1 MYLQEMDLWL
11 GQGAEIYWAFSLIRE
26 LNMNK
31 IIRSKAF
38 FGVLG
43 GLSILRFFEFMYFK
57 NTDWGDFAAA
67 YRLEFLANSFGL
79 GRIWSE
85 ILVTLILLASA
96 GLAFA
101 GIADKFRNT
110 SFKII
115 LISLIGLNSLILFL
129 YVLETLIENFS
140 LIVAILCLPVFLFPM
155 WGYFVF
161 GFYGGSDI
169 FFLFI
174 TTLVQIFLLIGI
186 VTTLF
191 SRKSPRNEFQPSNF
205 QATGSN
211 SLITGGTSTMTS
223 KASQWTVRIPGQPEN
238 PVDTVTLQNWAKSGF
253 LKPDN
258 MVTELSTGY
267 AYQARQ
273 IPGVFSSKSY
283 VTALLLS
290 FFFGVFGVDRFY
302 LGHVGVGLGK
312 LFTFGGLGIWALID
326 FILIATKNIKDN
338 QGVPLA

>member
-1 MYLQEMDLWL
+1 MVR
-11 GQGAEIYWAFSLIRE
+11 QGAGIYWTLSLIRE
-26 LNMNK
+26 LRMNS

-43 GLSILRFFEFMYFK
+43 GLSILRFLEFIYFK
-57 NTDWGDFAAA
+57 NTNWGDFAAA

-79 GRIWSE
+79 GGQVLD
-85 ILVTLILLASA
+85 ILVTIILFASA

-101 GIADKFRNT
+101 GISDKLRNS
-110 SFKII
+110 SFNRV
-115 LISLIGLNSLILFL
+115 LYSLIGLNSLILFI
-129 YVLETLIENFS
+129 YVLEALIPEFN
-140 LIVAILCLPVFLFPM
+140 LVVAIFCLPVFFFPL

-169 FFLFI
+169 FFLLI

-186 VTTLF
+186 TTTLIA
-191 SRKSPRNEFQPSNF
+191 RKSPRNEFQPSNS
-205 QATGSN
+205 QATSTN
-211 SLITGGTSTMTS
+211 SVITGGTTAMTS
-223 KASQWTVRIPGQPEN
+223 KTTQWTVRIPGQPEN
-238 PVDTVTLQNWAKSGF
+238 PVDTATLQNWAKSGF
-253 LKPDN
+253 VRPDT
-258 MVTELSTGY
+258 MVTEVATGY

-273 IPGVFSSKSY
+273 IPGVYSSKSF

-326 FILIATKNIKDN
+326 FILIATKNIKDS